1 MIDEVAIQG
10 IGRRSAEDIL
20 AEVGFDMDE
29 FPSEAHLSSWA
40 KVCPRNNES
49 GGKRKNGA
57 TSRQPVAAFGP
68 SGSGSGSCPH
78 QRVLSGDPVPSVVL
92 LIRILGT
99 ITLMNGTTKEPCIAQ
114 SDVLNAWVTQSLW
127 RPTESVFFR

>member
-57 TSRQPVAAFGP
+57 TSRQPWLCSALGL
-68 SGSGSGSCPH
+68 SGSGLGSCAH
-78 QRVLSGDPVPSVVL
+78 QRVLSGGPVPSVVL

-99 ITLMNGTTKEPCIAQ
+99 ITLMNGTNLT
-114 SDVLNAWVTQSLW
+114 SLS
-127 RPTESVFFR
+127 PTY